1 MKANQTV
8 SDVSFLNQNHDLI
21 EACKNGD
28 QKAQFQVYR
37 LYYKAMYNISLRIVQ
52 NPVDAEDIMQESF
65 LSAFENINSWSGK
78 VSFGAWLKKIVHN
91 RSIDYLKKSSRYTFE
106 DISMLEGA
114 KAVLQDDFLNDEAP
128 DVRLKRVMTA
138 IRELPSKWREI
149 ISLYFFEG
157 YDHDEIGEIL
167 SISPSTSRSN
177 ISRARQKIID
187 GLSIR

>member
-8 SDVSFLNQNHDLI
+8 SDVSSLNQNHDLI
-21 EACKNGD
+21 EACKRGD
-28 QKAQFQVYR
+28 QKAQFQIYR
-37 LYYKAMYNISLRIVQ
+37 LYYKAMYRISLRIVQ

-106 DISMLEGA
+106 DIGMMEGA
-114 KAVLQDDFLNDEAP
+114 KAVFQDDLLADEVP
-128 DVRLKRVMTA
+128 DIRLKRVMSA

-157 YDHDEIGEIL
+157 YDHDEISEIL

-177 ISRARQKIID
+177 ISRARQKIIEIVF
-187 GLSIR
+187 G